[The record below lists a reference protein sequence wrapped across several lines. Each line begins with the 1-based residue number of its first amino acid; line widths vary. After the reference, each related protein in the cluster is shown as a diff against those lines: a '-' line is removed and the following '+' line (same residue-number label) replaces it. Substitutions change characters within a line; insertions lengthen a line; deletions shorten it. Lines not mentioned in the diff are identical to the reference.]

1 MKWIGSALADWG
13 KRNPAIIEAA
23 ADEFDC
29 TMEEDR
35 KAYLQSLNEEN
46 AYAFVVMNVKPH
58 IPTND
63 NMPHPYAA

>member
-23 ADEFDC
+23 ADEFDRM
-29 TMEEDR
+29 MEEDR

-46 AYAFVVMNVKPH
+46 AMLSLL
-58 IPTND
+58 
-63 NMPHPYAA
+63 